1 MASKDEPLV
10 VVENL
15 HTYFPV
21 KAGVLQKKVADLKA
35 VDGVSFHINRGE
47 TLGLI
52 GESGCGKTTLGRSI
66 LWLEKPTSGNVYFDG
81 TDLSKLSARELRNM
95 RQHMQMIFENPYSSL
110 DPGMKVGRII
120 AEPLQIHNLAS
131 GDELEDRAREML
143 VMVGLEAGMVERY
156 PSEFS
161 GGQRQR
167 IELARALTLRPSF
180 VVCDNPLA
188 HLDVSIQAQLVEL
201 LTWLRNWRHL
211 TYLFIA
217 HDLALV
223 RRISHRIAVMY
234 LGKLVETAETDELF
248 DNPLHPYTRA
258 LISAVPVPDPAERDR
273 MVLLLPGEPPSP
285 INPPSGCRFHP
296 RCSMAIER
304 CSQVIPELRE
314 IGTEGHEVACHLA

>member
-211 TYLFIA
+211 TYFFIA

-273 MVLLLPGEPPSP
+273 LVLLLPGEPPSP

-296 RCSMAIER
+296 RCSVAIER
-304 CSQVIPELRE
+304 CSQEIPDLRE

>member
-21 KAGVLQKKVADLKA
+21 KAGVFQKKVADLKA

-66 LWLEKPTSGNVYFDG
+66 LWLQKPTSGNVYFDG
-81 TDLSKLSARELRNM
+81 TDLGKLSAGELRSM

-120 AEPLQIHNLAS
+120 TEPLQIHNLAS

-143 VMVGLEAGMVERY
+143 VMVGLEADMVERY

-296 RCSMAIER
+296 RCSVAIER
-304 CSQVIPELRE
+304 CSQEIPELRE

>member
-1 MASKDEPLV
+1 MASEDEPLV

-21 KAGVLQKKVADLKA
+21 KAGIFQKKVADLKA

-66 LWLEKPTSGNVYFDG
+66 LWLQKPTSGNVHFDG
-81 TDLSKLSARELRNM
+81 TDLGKLSAGELRSM

-120 AEPLQIHNLAS
+120 TEPLQIHNLAS

-143 VMVGLEAGMVERY
+143 VMVGLEADMVERY

-296 RCSMAIER
+296 RCSVAIER
-304 CSQVIPELRE
+304 CSQEIPELRE
-314 IGTEGHEVACHLA
+314 IGTEGHEVSCHLA

>member
-21 KAGVLQKKVADLKA
+21 KAGVFQKKVADLKA

-81 TDLSKLSARELRNM
+81 TDLSKLSAGELRSM

-143 VMVGLEAGMVERY
+143 VMVGLEADMVERY

-285 INPPSGCRFHP
+285 INPPSGCCFHP
-296 RCSMAIER
+296 RCSLAIER
-304 CSQVIPELRE
+304 CSQEIPDLRE
-314 IGTEGHEVACHLA
+314 IGMEGHEVACHLV